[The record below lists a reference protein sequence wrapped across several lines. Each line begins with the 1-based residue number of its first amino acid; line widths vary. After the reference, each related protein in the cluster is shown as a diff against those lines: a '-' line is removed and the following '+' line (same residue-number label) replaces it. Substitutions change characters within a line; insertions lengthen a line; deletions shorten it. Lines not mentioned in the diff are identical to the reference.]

1 MFFRFLH
8 FLGFALWMGGGW
20 ATMALALR
28 ARREPPETRKAL
40 ARILP
45 AASGVIAL
53 GAAIT
58 VLAGIALIVRLARAG
73 LGQQLGTPG
82 LSLMMGTGLLAA
94 LIVFLVTWPASFTLA
109 RMAAQPELPPDF
121 EKIRKRQAI
130 AASISGV
137 LGLLALVGA
146 TLL

>member
-1 MFFRFLH
+1 
-8 FLGFALWMGGGW
+8 
-20 ATMALALR
+20 
-28 ARREPPETRKAL
+28 
-40 ARILP
+40 
-45 AASGVIAL
+45 
-53 GAAIT
+53 
-58 VLAGIALIVRLARAG
+58 
-73 LGQQLGTPG
+73 
-82 LSLMMGTGLLAA
+82 MGTGLLAA